1 MAVIIREIVQTL
13 SFVEVVVPA
22 NGSTVPIY
30 GTIERADN
38 YFAMMLEGQRWAFTE
53 RLKRLQALVSATRRI
68 DRLNFKGEMA
78 DASQPLQ
85 FPRGTDT
92 VVPVEIEQAC
102 YELALVLLKG
112 VDPDTEADNLSA
124 TVQAYGSLRSEFD
137 RTSIPPYIRA
147 GIPSL
152 TAWNLLFPFL
162 DPVRGITLRRVS

>member
-1 MAVIIREIVQTL
+1 MAVIIREIIQTI
-13 SFVEVVVPA
+13 SFAESVVVA
-22 NGSTVPIY
+22 NGSTVPMY
-30 GTIERADN
+30 GTVEKADN
-38 YFAMMLEGQRWAFTE
+38 YFAVMLEGQRWAFTE
-53 RLKRLQALVSATRRI
+53 RLKRVQAMVSATRRI
-68 DRLNFKGEMA
+68 DRLNFKGVQTSAE
-78 DASQPLQ
+78 QPLQ

-92 VVPVEIEQAC
+92 LVPVEIEQAT

-137 RTSIPPYIRA
+137 RTSIPPNIRA
-147 GIPSL
+147 GIPSQ

>member
-1 MAVIIREIVQTL
+1 MAVIIREIVNTILFPQ
-13 SFVEVVVPA
+13 EVVVA
-22 NGSTVPIY
+22 NGSTVPTY
-30 GTIERADN
+30 GTIEKADN

-53 RLKRLQALVSATRRI
+53 RLKRIQAMVSATRRI
-68 DRLNFKGEMA
+68 ERLNFKGA
-78 DASQPLQ
+78 QAAAGQPLQ

-137 RTSIPPYIRA
+137 RTSIPPNIRA
-147 GIPSL
+147 GIPSQ
-152 TAWNLLFPFL
+152 TAWNLLFPYL
-162 DPVRGITLRRVS
+162 DPVRGISLRRVS